1 MHITE
6 FNKVTCAYA
15 QSIWLYL
22 TLCYSLDCSP
32 SGSSVHGI
40 LQTRTLEWVAR
51 PSPGNFPN
59 PGIELKSPASSALQG
74 DSWPLSHQSL
84 SVTKHACFHAKLLQ
98 LCPTLCDPMDC
109 SPPGSS
115 VSGILQARILQWVSI
130 SSSRG
135 SSQPRDQRPFC
146 CTAGGSPA
154 SQADSL
160 WLSLPGSPFF
170 FRKGSKRKKHSIL
183 PSSHVLRPP
192 RLFRAVTWTSPKF
205 QSHVQSYS
213 TLCVTERRAD
223 INQHRP
229 QCPVTPPDAFLVT
242 PT

>member
-115 VSGILQARILQWVSI
+115 VHGTSQARVLEWVAMPFSRRSFPPRDWTWVSYFADRFCTI
-130 SSSRG
+130 WASMEAPWINKHKLIQNIEVESSG
-135 SSQPRDQRPFC
+135 DDQN
-146 CTAGGSPA
+146 
-154 SQADSL
+154 L
-160 WLSLPGSPFF
+160 WWQNFL
-170 FRKGSKRKKHSIL
+170 
-183 PSSHVLRPP
+183 
-192 RLFRAVTWTSPKF
+192 F
-205 QSHVQSYS
+205 QSASKK
-213 TLCVTERRAD
+213 LCA
-223 INQHRP
+223 
-229 QCPVTPPDAFLVT
+229 
-242 PT
+242 